1 MAIEKSN
8 FTLFLHRKKA
18 APDSKYESIN
28 CSTGIYQ
35 MYTTEFLQ
43 LTTIKIEK
51 EMTNGINAGT
61 GFLGTK
67 EK

>member
-1 MAIEKSN
+1 MN
-8 FTLFLHRKKA
+8 
-18 APDSKYESIN
+18 
-28 CSTGIYQ
+28 
-35 MYTTEFLQ
+35 TTEFLQ

-51 EMTNGINAGT
+51 EMTNDINAGT